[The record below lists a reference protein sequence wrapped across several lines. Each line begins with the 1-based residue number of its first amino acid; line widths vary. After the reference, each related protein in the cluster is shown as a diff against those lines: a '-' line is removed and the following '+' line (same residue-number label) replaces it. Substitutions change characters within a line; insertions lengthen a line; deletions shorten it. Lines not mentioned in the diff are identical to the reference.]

1 MIFKE
6 LGILNFGKFEDKIIK
21 LDSGINLIC
30 GDNESGKSTVVN
42 FIDGIFYGFSRDSLA
57 KKIKDD
63 LFYKSRP
70 WDSSLYRG
78 FIILKDCDEFRV
90 TRDFE
95 KDEVSILKLETS
107 EEFSEDAK
115 NYKYSRISQP
125 GSFFFDMNRKLYKS
139 SFFISQRFSE
149 VEKDAAEELRNRIDN
164 FSVSE
169 DENVDL
175 NKILEKMKS
184 DFYDLGTER
193 RKASEIGRI
202 SENLKNLN
210 SKKTNLILDKE
221 KYEEAT
227 SDYSDAK
234 NEIKSLEYKLRG
246 RKLFELKKLKEELE
260 KLTDK
265 KDEDEKSFDFK
276 DLEKAIEI
284 NRTSGIY
291 LNKLDELNSRND
303 TYQFEVND
311 EVEKD
316 YKKYKE
322 IKNEIEILDENNFSK
337 EREIISSDIKS
348 TKRVVLFCILKVIFS
363 LIGAVLIILG
373 SVYYD
378 KHMLSL
384 ISIIFFGYA
393 YFRFVKFRQ
402 NKDLLFRLESK
413 LRDYKKK
420 SIEKTKRKRDFDK
433 FFEEL
438 IKKYD
443 ANSID
448 ELAEILENER
458 DKNLKNISKNE
469 YNKIWSEK
477 SSQEIES
484 INGKIIEYEKELKN
498 IFHKYNV
505 KNISELKEVFYNLKD
520 KKVEEI
526 SKLKFKIQE
535 LEKENLSGEVYSEK
549 SISELEK
556 EMRESLLKISNLE
569 GILKT
574 LEDSMENLRILEEET
589 SMLEEKLQRLKYKRS
604 LLEISINKFEDFIKY
619 RRRDTIPKLKEN
631 ISNYLSD
638 ITSSKYTEILIDDR
652 FNIKVYDK
660 NVKDY
665 IDFENLSLGTIDE
678 IYLAFRL
685 AISKIITDKKIPLV
699 LDSHFDSYDDI
710 RLSNTLRVLDEEEQV
725 LIFTSSN
732 REKEIL
738 DRNNMTYNL
747 IRL

>member
-1 MIFKE
+1 M
-6 LGILNFGKFEDKIIK
+6 
-21 LDSGINLIC
+21 
-30 GDNESGKSTVVN
+30 
-42 FIDGIFYGFSRDSLA
+42 
-57 KKIKDD
+57 
-63 LFYKSRP
+63 
-70 WDSSLYRG
+70 
-78 FIILKDCDEFRV
+78 
-90 TRDFE
+90 
-95 KDEVSILKLETS
+95 
-107 EEFSEDAK
+107 
-115 NYKYSRISQP
+115 
-125 GSFFFDMNRKLYKS
+125 
-139 SFFISQRFSE
+139 
-149 VEKDAAEELRNRIDN
+149 
-164 FSVSE
+164 
-169 DENVDL
+169 
-175 NKILEKMKS
+175 
-184 DFYDLGTER
+184 
-193 RKASEIGRI
+193 
-202 SENLKNLN
+202 
-210 SKKTNLILDKE
+210 
-221 KYEEAT
+221 
-227 SDYSDAK
+227 
-234 NEIKSLEYKLRG
+234 
-246 RKLFELKKLKEELE
+246 
-260 KLTDK
+260 
-265 KDEDEKSFDFK
+265 
-276 DLEKAIEI
+276 
-284 NRTSGIY
+284 
-291 LNKLDELNSRND
+291 
-303 TYQFEVND
+303 
-311 EVEKD
+311 
-316 YKKYKE
+316 
-322 IKNEIEILDENNFSK
+322 
-337 EREIISSDIKS
+337 
-348 TKRVVLFCILKVIFS
+348 
-363 LIGAVLIILG
+363 
-373 SVYYD
+373 
-378 KHMLSL
+378 
-384 ISIIFFGYA
+384 
-393 YFRFVKFRQ
+393 
-402 NKDLLFRLESK
+402 
-413 LRDYKKK
+413 
-420 SIEKTKRKRDFDK
+420 
-433 FFEEL
+433 

-549 SISELEK
+549 SLSELEK

-589 SMLEEKLQRLKYKRS
+589 SMLEEKLQKLKYKRS

>member
-78 FIILKDCDEFRV
+78 FIILKDCYEFRV

-95 KDEVSILKLETS
+95 KDEVSVLKLETS

-322 IKNEIEILDENNFSK
+322 IKNEIE
-337 EREIISSDIKS
+337 
-348 TKRVVLFCILKVIFS
+348 
-363 LIGAVLIILG
+363 
-373 SVYYD
+373 
-378 KHMLSL
+378 
-384 ISIIFFGYA
+384 
-393 YFRFVKFRQ
+393 
-402 NKDLLFRLESK
+402 
-413 LRDYKKK
+413 
-420 SIEKTKRKRDFDK
+420 
-433 FFEEL
+433 
-438 IKKYD
+438 
-443 ANSID
+443 
-448 ELAEILENER
+448 
-458 DKNLKNISKNE
+458 
-469 YNKIWSEK
+469 
-477 SSQEIES
+477 S

-549 SISELEK
+549 SLSELEK

-589 SMLEEKLQRLKYKRS
+589 SMLEEKLQKLKYKRS

>member
-1 MIFKE
+1 M
-6 LGILNFGKFEDKIIK
+6 
-21 LDSGINLIC
+21 
-30 GDNESGKSTVVN
+30 
-42 FIDGIFYGFSRDSLA
+42 
-57 KKIKDD
+57 
-63 LFYKSRP
+63 
-70 WDSSLYRG
+70 
-78 FIILKDCDEFRV
+78 
-90 TRDFE
+90 
-95 KDEVSILKLETS
+95 
-107 EEFSEDAK
+107 
-115 NYKYSRISQP
+115 
-125 GSFFFDMNRKLYKS
+125 
-139 SFFISQRFSE
+139 
-149 VEKDAAEELRNRIDN
+149 
-164 FSVSE
+164 
-169 DENVDL
+169 
-175 NKILEKMKS
+175 
-184 DFYDLGTER
+184 
-193 RKASEIGRI
+193 
-202 SENLKNLN
+202 
-210 SKKTNLILDKE
+210 
-221 KYEEAT
+221 
-227 SDYSDAK
+227 
-234 NEIKSLEYKLRG
+234 
-246 RKLFELKKLKEELE
+246 
-260 KLTDK
+260 TDK

-448 ELAEILENER
+448 ELVEILENER

-535 LEKENLSGEVYSEK
+535 LEKENLSGEV
-549 SISELEK
+549 
-556 EMRESLLKISNLE
+556 
-569 GILKT
+569 
-574 LEDSMENLRILEEET
+574 
-589 SMLEEKLQRLKYKRS
+589 
-604 LLEISINKFEDFIKY
+604 
-619 RRRDTIPKLKEN
+619 
-631 ISNYLSD
+631 
-638 ITSSKYTEILIDDR
+638 
-652 FNIKVYDK
+652 
-660 NVKDY
+660 
-665 IDFENLSLGTIDE
+665 
-678 IYLAFRL
+678 
-685 AISKIITDKKIPLV
+685 
-699 LDSHFDSYDDI
+699 
-710 RLSNTLRVLDEEEQV
+710 
-725 LIFTSSN
+725 
-732 REKEIL
+732 
-738 DRNNMTYNL
+738 
-747 IRL
+747 